1 MFALHTWR
9 EQVAE
14 HLQGWK
20 ERMARSGVKSVYA
33 FLSAATLW
41 PVAQAAQ
48 QGDWAALMTLGG
60 VLEGVGSNL
69 IANHIQRWKDEI
81 DGAKRLE
88 EEAAGN
94 AELRQA
100 LDTLLERLAVV
111 EEATR
116 GLSEADRA
124 WFQEVLRQE
133 VKKLGSG
140 LNLQVGERGIGIGG
154 SVQGAILNTG
164 TLLFNIYQSPPGDG
178 RLSEEDFRRILGEY
192 LEWVYEANRRARLYG
207 LESFQTARGK
217 PVRSLEEVFVPLTLR
232 KFNPPSRDEV
242 EALAQKM
249 DHDPWAEQRAF
260 VELARQRRTE
270 GNEVPLSGIL
280 TASDRVAIIGGA
292 GSGKSTLLKY
302 MAYWLAL
309 HALEETPPPFALPEG
324 RDVLVPLLIPLR
336 YYPEYLCAVRESPR
350 YRLEDPR
357 AGTLAG
363 FIPWY
368 LKHRS
373 PALELSEDFFDRLL
387 LGGGCLLML
396 DGLDEVVTR
405 EERGKVR
412 EEVERIAHDVYPDN
426 IILVTAREAGYRENA
441 VFGDDF
447 LRLDI
452 QPLTEEQV
460 EHIVRNWCTQLYS
473 PDRVDDEVQDIM
485 EAVREINER
494 YRRQRLPP
502 LFYTPLMATMVVS
515 VKWGETELPR
525 ERAKLYEAA
534 VRVILQAQYLPEDE
548 ARQELVN
555 WGGPWEEQREWLS
568 HLALEMHRGGQGS
581 AVIPEERL
589 REVLSPILEEERLDQ
604 FIRAVRERGGLLEE
618 RAGLFQ
624 FVHLTFQEFLA
635 ARLLAKQRHSA
646 LKSLVPHIGDPWWR
660 EVFLLLYGFAK
671 MDYAPYAEE
680 FLEWLSNVPDA
691 DDTTRMAGLELAGAA
706 VLEIERPDPKV
717 RTRQA
722 ERLLHGI
729 RTLDAPAILRA
740 KGGDTL
746 AALGD
751 PRFDPDHWYLPRE
764 PLLGFV
770 PIPKGEFIMGSDP
783 QKDPQALNREQP
795 QHRLYLPTYYIA
807 RYPATVAQFRAFVE
821 ESGYKPH
828 NPDSLRGTDNHP
840 VVWVTW
846 LDALVYAQWL
856 DERLRDLAKEK
867 VGEVQ
872 SEVEQ
877 DFWRGLAER
886 RYRVTLPSEAEWEK
900 AARGGLQIPH
910 SPVSNLQSLV
920 PNPLP
925 DRIYPWGNGSD
936 PNRTNS
942 AETGIGAPSAVGCFP
957 CGVSPYGVEE
967 MSGNVWE
974 WTRSLRKEYK
984 YDPNDGR
991 ERLDAPLNIVRVLRG
1006 GSFHSTYRGVRCSL
1020 RYWFHPDLVNW
1031 SNGFRIVVSTFATVH

>member
-1 MFALHTWR
+1 MAFDERTWR
-9 EQVAE
+9 EQLRE
-14 HLQGWK
+14 RLQGWK
-20 ERMARSGVKSVYA
+20 ARMARAGVTSVYA

-48 QGDWAALMTLGG
+48 QGDWAALMALGG
-60 VLEGVGSNL
+60 VLGGVGSNL
-69 IANHIQRWKDEI
+69 IANQIQQWKDEA
-81 DGAKRLE
+81 DGARRLE
-88 EEAAGN
+88 EEVAAN

-100 LDTLLERLAVV
+100 LDTLLEKMAVV
-111 EEATR
+111 EEAAR

-124 WFQEVLRQE
+124 WFREVLRQE
-133 VKKLGSG
+133 VRKLGSG
-140 LNLQVGERGIGIGG
+140 LTLQVGERGIGIGG
-154 SVQGAILNTG
+154 SVRDAILNTG

-178 RLSEEDFRRILGEY
+178 RLSEEDFRRILREY

-217 PVRSLEEVFVPLTLR
+217 PVRSLEDVFVPLTLR
-232 KFNPPSRDEV
+232 RFNPPSRDEV

-249 DHDPWAEQRAF
+249 GRDPWAEQKAF

-270 GNEVPLSGIL
+270 GDEVPLNDIL
-280 TASDRVAIIGGA
+280 TVSDRVAIIGGA

-302 MAYWLAL
+302 IAYCLAF
-309 HALEETPPPFALPEG
+309 HALEGAPLPFALPEG

-336 YYPEYLCAVRESPR
+336 YYREYLRAVRESPR
-350 YRLEDPR
+350 HRLEDPR
-357 AGTLAG
+357 ADTLAG

-368 LKHRS
+368 LKRRS
-373 PALELSEDFFDRLL
+373 PALELSEDFFRRLL
-387 LGGGCLLML
+387 SGGGCLLML

-412 EEVERIAHDVYPDN
+412 EEVERIAHDIYPDN
-426 IILVTAREAGYRENA
+426 LILVTAREAGYRENA

-460 EHIVRNWCTQLYS
+460 ERIVRNWCVQLYA
-473 PDRVDDEVQDIM
+473 PDQVNDEVQDVM

-494 YRRQRLPP
+494 YRRQGVLP
-502 LFYTPLMATMVVS
+502 LFDTPLMATMAVS

-548 ARQELVN
+548 ARQELIN
-555 WGGPWEEQREWLS
+555 WGGPWEEQREWLC

-589 REVLSPILEEERLDQ
+589 REILAPILEEERLNR
-604 FIRAVRERGGLLEE
+604 FIGVVRERGGLLEE

-635 ARLLAKQRHSA
+635 ARLLAKQRHAA
-646 LKSLVPHIGDPWWR
+646 LKNLVPHIGDPWWR

-680 FLEWLSNVPDA
+680 FLEWLSDVPDV
-691 DDTTRMAGLELAGAA
+691 DDATRMAGLELAGAA
-706 VLEIERPDPKV
+706 VLEIERPDPRV
-717 RTRQA
+717 RARQA
-722 ERLLHGI
+722 ERLWHGI

-751 PRFDPDHWYLPRE
+751 PREEVLDPLCIEWIE
-764 PLLGFV
+764 
-770 PIPKGEFIMGSDP
+770 IPAGPFLMGEDE
-783 QKDPQALNREQP
+783 EQYTHDIP
-795 QHRLYLPTYYIA
+795 YTYWIS
-807 RYPATVAQFRAFVE
+807 RYPITNAQFQAFVDAG
-821 ESGYKPH
+821 GYRERRYWTKEGWRWREGKGLTAPL
-828 NPDSLRGTDNHP
+828 NVGEPWNLPNHP
-840 VVWVTW
+840 RVAVTW
-846 LDALVYAQWL
+846 YEAVAFSRWL
-856 DERLRDLAKEK
+856 TERLRENGQIPEGYA
-867 VGEVQ
+867 VQ
-872 SEVEQ
+872 
-877 DFWRGLAER
+877 
-886 RYRVTLPSEAEWEK
+886 LPNEPEWEK
-900 AARGGLQIPH
+900 AARGGLQIPQ

-925 DRIYPWGNGSD
+925 DRIYPWGNEAD
-936 PNRTNS
+936 PNRANYYD
-942 AETGIGAPSAVGCFP
+942 TGIGTTSAVGCFP
-957 CGVSPYGVEE
+957 GGASPYGVEE

-974 WTRSLRKEYK
+974 WTRSLTKDYPYE
-984 YDPNDGR
+984 PGDGR
-991 ERLDAPLNIVRVLRG
+991 EDLEACAVRVVRG
-1006 GSFHSTYRGVRCSL
+1006 GAFSSYRRFVRCSL
-1020 RYWFHPDLVNW
+1020 RFRFIPDFGNW
-1031 SNGFRIVVSTFATVH
+1031 DLGFRVVVSPFVTEF